1 MLAAA
6 KIRLKMM
13 LKKRS
18 PNNLLTKIV
27 LLAWILSGSKALFAA
42 EDDLYD
48 YLWLDP
54 DKKVYVLQNK
64 VYKKKSKFYANIGF
78 SRGLNS
84 DFQSTTGVQF
94 KGGYYFHEEWAVEA
108 IYHQY
113 SSTDNDAFT
122 NLQRINQSVPFVRR
136 INKKF
141 GVMPVW
147 SPFYGKINT
156 FNKIIYFDWSFGLGL
171 GQIQTESNA
180 NSVGSAA
187 TADIFSDETNMAILG
202 KTAFR
207 IHATQNVHIGIE
219 YHRDHYRAP
228 GPVINNVPGTEKWR
242 SNSELVFSIGFSF

>member
-1 MLAAA
+1 MKLMT
-6 KIRLKMM
+6 KQ
-13 LKKRS
+13 KRKLHR
-18 PNNLLTKIV
+18 NTLTKIV
-27 LLAWILSGSKALFAA
+27 LLTWILSGSKALFAA

-64 VYKKKSKFYANIGF
+64 VYKKKNKFYANIGF

-94 KGGYYFHEEWAVEA
+94 KGGYYFHEEWAIEA

-122 NLQRINQSVPFVRR
+122 SLQRINQSVPFVRR
-136 INKKF
+136 AQRKYGI
-141 GVMPVW
+141 MPVW

-180 NSVGSAA
+180 NTVGNDL
-187 TADIFSDETNMAILG
+187 TADIFQDESNMVLLG

-207 IHATQNVHIGIE
+207 IHATKNVHVGIE

-228 GPVINNVPGTEKWR
+228 GPTINSVPGTEKWR